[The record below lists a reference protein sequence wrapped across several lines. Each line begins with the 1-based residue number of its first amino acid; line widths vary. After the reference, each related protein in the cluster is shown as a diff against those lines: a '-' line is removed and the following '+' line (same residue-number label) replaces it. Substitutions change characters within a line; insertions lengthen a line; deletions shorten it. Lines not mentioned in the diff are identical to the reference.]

1 MFIVIYLVLIVVQML
16 TSNSIYLSME
26 YITKENLINIV
37 CRWMDYHN
45 SDESYII
52 ETSNGRKFINGRYQ
66 TDLRSFIND
75 VVKSNITYSEAISKV
90 KE

>member
-1 MFIVIYLVLIVVQML
+1 ML

-45 SDESYII
+45 SDESYIT
-52 ETSNGRKFINGRYQ
+52 ETLNGRKFINGRYQ
-66 TDLRSFIND
+66 TDLRAFIND
-75 VVKSNITYSEAISKV
+75 IINSNISYSEAVSKV
-90 KE
+90 RE

>member
-1 MFIVIYLVLIVVQML
+1 ML

-45 SDESYII
+45 SGESYIT
-52 ETSNGRKFINGRYQ
+52 ETSNGRKFINGCYQ
-66 TDLRSFIND
+66 TDLRAFIND
-75 VVKSNITYSEAISKV
+75 IINSNISYSEAVSKAR
-90 KE
+90 E

>member
-1 MFIVIYLVLIVVQML
+1 ML

-45 SDESYII
+45 SDESYIT

-75 VVKSNITYSEAISKV
+75 IIKSNISYSEAISKV

>member
-1 MFIVIYLVLIVVQML
+1 MDIK
-16 TSNSIYLSME
+16 NSFNIE
-26 YITKENLINIV
+26 DITKENLINIV

-45 SDESYII
+45 SDESYIT

-66 TDLRSFIND
+66 TNLRSFIND
-75 VVKSNITYSEAISKV
+75 VINSNTSYWDAISKA